1 MVPATLRY
9 SKQLEDVVM
18 KIQVLGEITIRVE
31 ILGSGDSEFEYVEVS
46 DDSEMYGPET
56 TTLGPRKMKRMMKRS
71 RKRKPI
77 TQVLSM

>member
-1 MVPATLRY
+1 MT
-9 SKQLEDVVM
+9 
-18 KIQVLGEITIRVE
+18 KIQVLGEITARVE
-31 ILGSGDSEFEYVEVS
+31 ILGSGDYEYVQVT

-77 TQVLSM
+77 TQVCS